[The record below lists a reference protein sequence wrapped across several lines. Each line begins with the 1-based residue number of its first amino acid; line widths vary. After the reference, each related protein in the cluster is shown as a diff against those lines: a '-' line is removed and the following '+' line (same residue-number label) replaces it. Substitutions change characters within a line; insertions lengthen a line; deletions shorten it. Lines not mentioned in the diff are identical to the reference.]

1 MEDKSLRSLMERS
14 FSPDAS
20 MRKRKQRSRPS
31 SRQEQDFF
39 QRLANERK
47 QNETARNIIEQQATK
62 IFETY
67 SDDPAELFG
76 DLYVE
81 NVPSFVK
88 FNPFVESAIRKL
100 DDGKDLS
107 KEILPS
113 LRNDI
118 LNIYFPDQF
127 KKEKEIQMLSESLR
141 QREQPVQN
149 ERQRIK
155 DLEAMQ
161 KRKTEM
167 MKRPI
172 SMPQGFS
179 IGGRTRLI

>member
-1 MEDKSLRSLMERS
+1 M
-14 FSPDAS
+14 
-20 MRKRKQRSRPS
+20 
-31 SRQEQDFF
+31 
-39 QRLANERK
+39 
-47 QNETARNIIEQQATK
+47 
-62 IFETY
+62 
-67 SDDPAELFG
+67 
-76 DLYVE
+76 E

-149 ERQRIK
+149 ERQRIE

-161 KRKTEM
+161 KRKTEKM
-167 MKRPI
+167 RRPI
-172 SMPQGFS
+172 SMPQGFRF
-179 IGGRTRLI
+179 GGRTRLI